1 VYEDDY
7 DDRQSAT
14 RGRSAPPP
22 SRRSEARPVE
32 RRDPEPRRQSDKPGS
47 GDAYLLQAFLEGAK
61 LSPAVFQGMPPEEI
75 MRGLGGVYRQM
86 VLGLGDIMQ
95 DRTSVKN
102 EFRMT
107 KTTIGRQDNNPFKFL
122 PPQKVAVD
130 LLRSSDEGFMS
141 AESAVRASFQDVK
154 KHLFCMLAGMRA
166 ALSATLSGM
175 EPKVVEQA
183 LKGKSFMTAAGKKAA
198 AWDEFV
204 KFYTQFKKDAD
215 DNPESVVNKAFR
227 EAYEKQLQELD
238 GMTRQK

>member
-1 VYEDDY
+1 
-7 DDRQSAT
+7 
-14 RGRSAPPP
+14 
-22 SRRSEARPVE
+22 VE
-32 RRDPEPRRQSDKPGS
+32 RRDSEPRRKTDRS
-47 GDAYLLQAFLEGAK
+47 GAGDDDLLAAFLEGAK
-61 LSPAVFQGMPPEEI
+61 LNPSAFHTIPPEEL
-75 MRGLGGVYRQM
+75 MRSLGGVYRQM
-86 VLGLGDIMQ
+86 VLGLGDIMS

-107 KTTIGRQDNNPFKFL
+107 KTVVGRQDNNPFKFL

-130 LLRSSDEGFMS
+130 LLRTSDEGFLA
-141 AESAVRASFQDVK
+141 AEPAVRASFQDVK

-166 ALSATLSGM
+166 SLTATLAGLD
-175 EPKVVEQA
+175 PKAVDEK

-204 KFYTQFKKDAD
+204 KFYAHFKKDAD
-215 DNPESVVNKAFR
+215 DNPESIVNRAFR